1 MGSWDDPETLREQLA
16 AAANLYDEIPAKGRS
31 GDTSGESPARS
42 PVSQYDERRLG
53 AESRRSPLIFDY
65 LSIPVI
71 VGRAWEAAE

>member
-1 MGSWDDPETLREQLA
+1 MGSRVDPETLREQLA
-16 AAANLYDEIPAKGRS
+16 AAANLYGEIPAKGRS

-42 PVSQYDERRLG
+42 PVSQYDELG